1 MACIGILWAVNC
13 EKNMSVVLGDWL
25 WLVAVELVLVLALV
39 LAVGAA
45 HLRDLSL
52 KPSTV
57 KDARGSNNDMWPSWA
72 NVGPLIVRVMI
83 GGQDGQY
90 VFNCDEIKRLH
101 CGLPLIADQRSDVL
115 I

>member
-13 EKNMSVVLGDWL
+13 EEEHWL
-25 WLVAVELVLVLALV
+25 WLVVVELVLVLALV

-57 KDARGSNNDMWPSWA
+57 KDARGRNNDMSPSWA
-72 NVGPLIVRVMI
+72 KVGSLIVRVMI
-83 GGQDGQY
+83 NGQQGQS
-90 VFNCDEIKRLH
+90 VFNCGRIGDIH
-101 CGLPLIADQRSDVL
+101 CGLPLITYQRSD
-115 I
+115 

>member
-1 MACIGILWAVNC
+1 
-13 EKNMSVVLGDWL
+13 MSVVLVDWL

-57 KDARGSNNDMWPSWA
+57 KDARGSNNDMSPKLGKRWTINRPSDDRWSRRA
-72 NVGPLIVRVMI
+72 IRFQL
-83 GGQDGQY
+83 
-90 VFNCDEIKRLH
+90 
-101 CGLPLIADQRSDVL
+101 
-115 I
+115 